1 MHFHRDE
8 TRDTGFFEHIIL
20 LARSIADG
28 RLSLSPLYFD
38 ILFILKYYKR
48 AEMSTIITIVIFV
61 VIFIAVVYY
70 KQTKAIRRARRAIEW
85 DNLLIYP
92 AKQHDM
98 YIIRDSVLKDIIAIA
113 KDLDN
118 GTREYV
124 MFFDTDKDK
133 VSNIIIDNKDEVI
146 NRCHVDENGN
156 LYCYLKEQFEKHVGN
171 TMKYNECHGNIKD
184 HEWFHSKTGDAYRI
198 REA

>member
-1 MHFHRDE
+1 
-8 TRDTGFFEHIIL
+8 
-20 LARSIADG
+20 
-28 RLSLSPLYFD
+28 
-38 ILFILKYYKR
+38 
-48 AEMSTIITIVIFV
+48 MSTIITIVIFV

-70 KQTKAIRRARRAIEW
+70 RQTKATRRARRTIGW

-133 VSNIIIDNKDEVI
+133 VSNIIIDNKDEVL
-146 NRCHVDENGN
+146 NRCEVDENGN
-156 LYCYLKEQFEKHVGN
+156 LYCDVKKQFEKHAGN
-171 TMKYNECHGNIKD
+171 TLEYNECHGNIED
-184 HEWFHSKTGDAYRI
+184 HEWFHSKTGDLYRI
-198 REA
+198 HGT